1 MRSAVF
7 SVILSRRSVRALALA
22 AMAALAIHEGA
33 RAAGPERT
41 LQAHLDADPV
51 TLDPLLTT
59 DVSGFVVGDLLF
71 TPLVALD
78 RTLAPAPGLARSWRV
93 TADGR
98 SFVFD
103 LDPTATFDDGRSV
116 TAADVRFTI
125 ERIRD
130 PRVAALARKADFED
144 LEAVEVLS
152 PLAVRVRFS
161 RPYSERLLAFNL
173 PILPAHV
180 FSRGETA
187 ARAFGRKPVGN
198 GPFRFVRWDPSRA
211 IVVERRPGA
220 AGRAAGVGRVIFR
233 VLPDPAIRLNAGIR
247 GGLDEFR
254 VSPQVLDRFR
264 ADRRL
269 TSRFR
274 LVFVPRLA
282 QTSITWNCRQP
293 SLSDRR
299 TRRALGLAIPRRRI
313 IDSLFGGR
321 AREVSGPYPAGVPE
335 NAPDVAPPPHEPG
348 EAARLLSEAGYRRA
362 ATGNLAK
369 AGRPFAFG
377 LSIPSGNPVSRQIA
391 EVLRQEYARLGV
403 RMEILVLDWPALA
416 ARLDAGDFDAVLSET
431 SFLPPNL
438 DPYVAFHSSQVPP
451 NGQNVGF
458 YSDRD
463 ADQLLEAARAE
474 TDPARRLRAYREI
487 HRRLAQ
493 DQPAAF
499 LFTLDSLWAVHR
511 DLEGVETSPL
521 GFSHFL
527 PGRRAWRWRAPA
539 P

>member
-1 MRSAVF
+1 M
-7 SVILSRRSVRALALA
+7 ILSRQSLGALAVAALA
-22 AMAALAIHEGA
+22 ALAMPGGA

-41 LQAHLDADPV
+41 LQSHLDSEPV

-59 DVSGFVVGDLLF
+59 DVSGLVVQDLLF

-78 RTLAPAPGLARSWRV
+78 QTLSLAPGLARSWRV

-130 PRVAALARKADFED
+130 PKVAALARKADFED

-152 PLAVRVRFS
+152 PSAVRVRFS

-180 FSRGETA
+180 FSRGA
-187 ARAFGRKPVGN
+187 AAAAAYGRNPVGN
-198 GPFRFVRWDPSRA
+198 GPFRFVRWDPARA
-211 IVVERRPGA
+211 IVLERRAGT
-220 AGRAAGVGRVIFR
+220 AGRAAGVERVIFR
-233 VLPDPAIRLNAGIR
+233 VLPDPATRLNAGIR
-247 GGLDEFR
+247 GELDEFR

-264 ADRRL
+264 GDRRL

-274 LVFVPRLA
+274 LVPVPRLA
-282 QTSITWNCRQP
+282 QTSIVWNCRNP
-293 SLSDRR
+293 FLSDRR

-313 IDSLFGGR
+313 LSALFGGR
-321 AREVSGPYPAGVPE
+321 GREVSGPYPAGVPE
-335 NAPDVAPPPHEPG
+335 NAPDVPPPPHAPG
-348 EAARLLSEAGYRRA
+348 EAARLLSQAGYRREG
-362 ATGNLAK
+362 TGGLAK
-369 AGRPFAFG
+369 EGRPLAFG
-377 LSIPSGNPVSRQIA
+377 LSVPGGNPVSRQIA

-403 RMEILVLDWPALA
+403 EMEILVLDWPALA

-458 YSDRD
+458 YSDRN
-463 ADQLLEAARAE
+463 ADRLLEAARAE

-487 HRRLAQ
+487 HRRLAE

-499 LFTLDSLWAVHR
+499 LFTLDSLWAIHR
-511 DLEGVETSPL
+511 DLEGVEISPL
-521 GFSHFL
+521 GLSHFL
-527 PGRRAWRWRAPA
+527 PGRRAWRWGQS
-539 P
+539 

>member
-1 MRSAVF
+1 M
-7 SVILSRRSVRALALA
+7 ILSRSSVGALAVATLA
-22 AMAALAIHEGA
+22 ALVLPGGS
-33 RAAGPERT
+33 RAVGSERP
-41 LQAHLDADPV
+41 LQAHLDAEPV

-59 DVSGFVVGDLLF
+59 DVSGLVVQDLLF

-78 RTLAPAPGLARSWRV
+78 RTLAPAPGLARAWRV
-93 TADGR
+93 SADGR
-98 SFVFD
+98 TFVFD
-103 LDPTATFDDGRSV
+103 LDPAATFDDGRSV

-130 PRVAALARKADFED
+130 PRVAALARKADFKD

-152 PLAVRVRFS
+152 PSSVRVRFS

-180 FSRGETA
+180 FSRGEA
-187 ARAFGRKPVGN
+187 VAKAFGRKPVGN
-198 GPFRFVRWDPSRA
+198 GPFRFARWDPARA
-211 IVVERRPGA
+211 IVLERRAGA

-233 VLPDPAIRLNAGIR
+233 VLADPATRLNAGIR
-247 GGLDEFR
+247 GELDEFR
-254 VSPQVLDRFR
+254 VSPQLLDRFR
-264 ADRRL
+264 SDRRL

-274 LVFVPRLA
+274 LLPVPRLA
-282 QTSITWNCRQP
+282 QTSIAWNCRHA

-299 TRRALGLAIPRRRI
+299 TRHALGLAIPRRRI

-335 NAPDVAPPPHEPG
+335 NALDVQPPPHAPQES
-348 EAARLLSEAGYRRA
+348 ARLLSEAGYRRVGA
-362 ATGNLAK
+362 GGLAK
-369 AGRPFAFG
+369 GGRSLEFS

-403 RMEILVLDWPALA
+403 RMDIQVFDWPALA

-431 SFLPPNL
+431 VFLPPNL

-458 YSDRD
+458 CSDPASDR
-463 ADQLLEAARAE
+463 LLEAARAE
-474 TDPARRLRAYREI
+474 TDPARRLSAYREI

-493 DQPAAF
+493 DQPSAF
-499 LFTLDSLWAVHR
+499 LFTLDSLWAIHR
-511 DLEGVETSPL
+511 DLDGVQTSPL
-521 GFSHFL
+521 GLSHFL
-527 PGRRAWRWRAPA
+527 PGRRAWRWR
-539 P
+539 